1 MLKDERKK
9 EPNYE
14 KRSSVIAAI
23 LSILLLGGTTV
34 SAYQKTDSTA
44 VDGNAVTAIV
54 EGEDNNYV
62 LKGAHDTTLLVDS
75 ISSNEYE
82 AMMGILY
89 PNGVVDKQGQDIPEI
104 ENASAVRVKFIAEHM
119 KAYSMAEGVKT
130 EVQLAPF
137 TISITDQ
144 SNGTYSALFYR
155 ASIGKDQF
163 VFPSEWGNQSFGFTQ
178 ISDKN
183 IYLAFTDMGIWRI
196 DPDSETATKITADTY
211 LGEKEAE
218 VSEKVKE
225 RFPEGYLMWIDSVA
239 ISPNGEYVVYRT
251 NRDSA
256 SLNETSLW
264 KISLSSGTEEQFV
277 APAINNDIV
286 GFITDNDAVVGALK
300 DTRIIDVTDNKVVTI
315 KTPELPNFCV
325 KSVKAGKI
333 VISSYEDGSSDTTTY
348 IDNVNEV
355 TGAMSEITKVSG
367 YLDGE
372 PQFAP
377 SGNKLAIG
385 YGTDAMVGVNDVM
398 VVDVANNV
406 QSLLTD
412 SIPTAKGAHT
422 INSTITR
429 CLWINDDTLLV
440 DTQQENTL
448 PAVESAPPTALV
460 TNPYD
465 IVFGNT
471 PPSIVN
477 FNSPLSTTSTSGFV
491 AVNSK
496 WNQPRNVNGSNPHN
510 GVDLQAAL
518 NTNVYAPY
526 PGWATGITGAGPY
539 DIQFLV
545 DANKNGVQD
554 DGDYYIRFYHLNYL
568 ITISYQQNN
577 SVNVPPTQFICVGV
591 QNLI

>member
-1 MLKDERKK
+1 MDLIT
-9 EPNYE
+9 N
-14 KRSSVIAAI
+14 
-23 LSILLLGGTTV
+23 V
-34 SAYQKTDSTA
+34 S
-44 VDGNAVTAIV
+44 
-54 EGEDNNYV
+54 
-62 LKGAHDTTLLVDS
+62 
-75 ISSNEYE
+75 
-82 AMMGILY
+82 
-89 PNGVVDKQGQDIPEI
+89 EI
-104 ENASAVRVKFIAEHM
+104 I
-119 KAYSMAEGVKT
+119 
-130 EVQLAPF
+130 
-137 TISITDQ
+137 IC
-144 SNGTYSALFYR
+144 
-155 ASIGKDQF
+155 
-163 VFPSEWGNQSFGFTQ
+163 
-178 ISDKN
+178 
-183 IYLAFTDMGIWRI
+183 IYLAVIFSVLIELKYSIKRTFIILFVYIFTAFPVYFKLISMGNSDGFSSAVVFSAPSMLLCFFLSKYR
-196 DPDSETATKITADTY
+196 DSRFIFTFCSVDIMGFIIVSISRAIGILFGDNQLVVFLLLNIGFASLLFASLKFRERY
-211 LGEKEAE
+211 LQIQRTII
-218 VSEKVKE
+218 SEKVKE